1 MSAIADQS
9 WKTAKVPFDLWHRAK
24 ILAAS
29 NKTSLQ
35 SIIARGVE
43 GVVEEMEGKPARFSK
58 LGSEKNRR
66 AK

>member
-1 MSAIADQS
+1 MSITSDQN
-9 WKTAKVPFDLWHRAK
+9 WKTAKVPLDLWHRAK

-29 NKTSLQ
+29 NNTSLQ

-43 GVVEEMEGKPARFSK
+43 GVVEEMEGKPARFSES
-58 LGSEKNRR
+58 GSQKNRH